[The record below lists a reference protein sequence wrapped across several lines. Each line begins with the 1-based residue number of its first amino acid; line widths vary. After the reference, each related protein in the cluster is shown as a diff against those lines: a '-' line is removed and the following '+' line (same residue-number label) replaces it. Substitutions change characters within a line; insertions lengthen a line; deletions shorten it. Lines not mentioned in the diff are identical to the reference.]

1 MNKSIY
7 KENNNSIINLDD
19 FYKVDDE
26 IFNDLEEDEKINSL
40 NSFNTLNKKNN
51 NDNFYSD
58 IVDLLIANANRYS
71 LMSEEEEYQCI
82 KRMEISKEK
91 LVIIKNNDD
100 SRMCPLL
107 NMELILLSL
116 KNINDNNILKKI
128 KNIPFILEDDFVLKD
143 EIKIIN
149 KYLKLFNERIPNIT
163 ELKNTFPNLNFD
175 NVQKVNEFNL
185 SEQVDNL
192 TVYLYSKYNLYNR
205 NLRLSIFAA
214 KKYKKNMFIGDAI
227 QEANIG
233 LIKAINKYDTTKG
246 KKFSTYA
253 LYWLK
258 SSVKRSEIEKEQ
270 EIRIPTTL
278 SENFMKYNN
287 YLSNYI
293 TKYGNKPTTKEL
305 ASEIGLSEKKIR
317 IFNEISFT
325 IVSLNEI
332 YSSDEEF
339 GDSLIN
345 TIIDDTVDIE
355 EYVSN
360 KDLLD
365 RLNSAI
371 NTLNCREK
379 DIFVKRNGLNNND
392 VYALRDIARD
402 YNVSYEA
409 IRKIEKKAL
418 KKVRNL
424 VI

>member
-149 KYLKLFNERIPNIT
+149 KYLKLF
-163 ELKNTFPNLNFD
+163 
-175 NVQKVNEFNL
+175 NEFNL